1 MMIIWPIKLF
11 HYCSPSARKLE
22 VMVGDV
28 LKTELPFF
36 DVCVANLPYQ
46 ISSPFVFKLLLH
58 RPFFRCVCVCV
69 CVWGGGGGG
78 GGEGCGAFA
87 CVCRFSVHFLFQ
99 WFQKTNSNICSVG
112 SCEVERRWSITNL
125 TSLKHAFFIFF
136 SFFFSLV
143 INRVLCW

>member
-1 MMIIWPIKLF
+1 M
-11 HYCSPSARKLE
+11 
-22 VMVGDV
+22 GDV

-69 CVWGGGGGG
+69 CGGGGGG
-78 GGEGCGAFA
+78 GGGGCVWGGGHA

-99 WFQKTNSNICSVG
+99 
-112 SCEVERRWSITNL
+112 
-125 TSLKHAFFIFF
+125 
-136 SFFFSLV
+136 
-143 INRVLCW
+143 